1 MSVYLVTTSAS
12 AFYALALIFGLSY
25 GGVMPLYAI
34 LVREYFGER
43 IMGTAYGA
51 VFFVS
56 TLGMALGSWS
66 GGWFFDTLGSYLW
79 LYIGS
84 TAIGL
89 GAIAIALTFRPPR
102 AIPLGLPTPSPAG

>member
-1 MSVYLVTTSAS
+1 MH
-12 AFYALALIFGLSY
+12 GR
-25 GGVMPLYAI
+25 GAI

-43 IMGTAYGA
+43 IMRTGYGA
-51 VFFVS
+51 VVLVS

-66 GGWFFDTLGSYLW
+66 GRWFFDTFESYAW

-102 AIPLGLPTPSPAG
+102 VLLVGLPAPSPAG